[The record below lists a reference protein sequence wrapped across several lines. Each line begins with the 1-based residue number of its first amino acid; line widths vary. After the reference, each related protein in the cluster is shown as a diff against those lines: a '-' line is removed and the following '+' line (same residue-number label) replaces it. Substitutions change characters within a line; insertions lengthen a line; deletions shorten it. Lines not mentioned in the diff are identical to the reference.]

1 MIGMDRHTG
10 SALSSVEHLC
20 QSITDILT
28 TPLGSRRMRPA
39 YGCQLRRFVDM
50 PVTAGWKSSVQ
61 AEVAHALNLWE
72 PRFKLHAVQVTA
84 VLNGVIRFELKGVYL
99 GDSVALEI
107 SA

>member
-10 SALSSVEHLC
+10 AALSSVEHLC

-61 AEVAHALNLWE
+61 AEVPMH
-72 PRFKLHAVQVTA
+72 
-84 VLNGVIRFELKGVYL
+84 
-99 GDSVALEI
+99 
-107 SA
+107 

>member
-10 SALSSVEHLC
+10 EPLSGVEHLR
-20 QSITDILT
+20 QSIADILT
-28 TPLGSRRMRPA
+28 TPLGSRRMRPG

-50 PVTAGWKSSVQ
+50 PVTPGWKSSVQ

-72 PRFKLHAVQVTA
+72 PRFKLQAVRVTA
-84 VLNGVIRFELKGVYL
+84 VLNGLIRFELKGLYQSN
-99 GDSVALEI
+99 SVTLEI